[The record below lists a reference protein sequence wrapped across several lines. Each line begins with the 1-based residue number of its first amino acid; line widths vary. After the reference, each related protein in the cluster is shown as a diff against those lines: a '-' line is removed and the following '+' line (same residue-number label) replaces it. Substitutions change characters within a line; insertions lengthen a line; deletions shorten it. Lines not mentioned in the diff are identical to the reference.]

1 MVRRRL
7 RESLKI
13 SCKKNVLEKFKKK
26 STEEIDRWNDIFLK
40 KMAFQAY
47 SCQKHTKRVGKVR
60 RFSPFLHMGRGVY
73 LWQLSTGQT
82 HSVFGELLIS
92 FSSPLLKLEPHIYT
106 GCSGFMVHLLLCSG
120 LTQGARE
127 RGVGGV
133 VHGFMGTHRAE
144 MTPSCRL
151 FRCKEK
157 QAQSGSHT
165 LTHCSVTQRIAGSW
179 CVNITGSINLTVDLS
194 LARYVCVSLT
204 EVDKVHLLSQEE

>member
-26 STEEIDRWNDIFLK
+26 STEEIDGWNDIFLK

-60 RFSPFLHMGRGVY
+60 GFSPFLHMGRGVY

-127 RGVGGV
+127 REGG
-133 VHGFMGTHRAE
+133 GWFMGSWGHIEQRWLPAAGSSDAKKNRLRA
-144 MTPSCRL
+144 
-151 FRCKEK
+151 
-157 QAQSGSHT
+157 AHT
-165 LTHCSVTQRIAGSW
+165 LFCHTTYSRVLMC
-179 CVNITGSINLTVDLS
+179 
-194 LARYVCVSLT
+194 
-204 EVDKVHLLSQEE
+204 

>member
-13 SCKKNVLEKFKKK
+13 YCKKNVLEKFKKK
-26 STEEIDRWNDIFLK
+26 STEEIDGWNDIFLK
-40 KMAFQAY
+40 AFQAY

-60 RFSPFLHMGRGVY
+60 GFSPFLHMGRGVY

-127 RGVGGV
+127 RERGGGSW
-133 VHGFMGTHRAE
+133 VHGDTSSRDDSQLPALQMQRKT
-144 MTPSCRL
+144 
-151 FRCKEK
+151 
-157 QAQSGSHT
+157 GSER